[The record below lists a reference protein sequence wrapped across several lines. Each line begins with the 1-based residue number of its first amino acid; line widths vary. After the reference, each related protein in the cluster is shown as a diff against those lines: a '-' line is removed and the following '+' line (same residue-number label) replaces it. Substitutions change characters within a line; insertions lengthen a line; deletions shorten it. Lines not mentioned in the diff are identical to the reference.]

1 MSGRT
6 FEKFELIKRVLAHG
20 RFVLHGSNV
29 DDLRWIEPR
38 PATGYGQG
46 YRPSGVYATEDV
58 ACAIFYAVVDRTKVR
73 WFAASRGVYCLD
85 PVEGALAP
93 WVPGAVYVLDRGD
106 FDVVDG
112 NLVSTAAVKAV
123 GKVAVTV
130 EDFPLLAQVRHQTR
144 AAWLAERGAG

>member
-6 FEKFELIKRVLAHG
+6 FEKFELIQRVLAHG
-20 RFVLHGSNV
+20 RFVLHGSNL

-46 YRPSGVYATEDV
+46 HRPSGVYATEDV
-58 ACAIFYAVVDRTKVR
+58 ASAIFYAVVDRKRVR
-73 WFAASRGVYCLD
+73 WFTANRGVFLIE
-85 PVEGALAP
+85 PVQGAAAA

-106 FDVVDG
+106 LDLVDG

-123 GKVAVTV
+123 GKVAVSV
-130 EDFPLLAQVRHQTR
+130 EDFPLLAEVRHQTR
-144 AAWLAERGAG
+144 EAWLAERGAR